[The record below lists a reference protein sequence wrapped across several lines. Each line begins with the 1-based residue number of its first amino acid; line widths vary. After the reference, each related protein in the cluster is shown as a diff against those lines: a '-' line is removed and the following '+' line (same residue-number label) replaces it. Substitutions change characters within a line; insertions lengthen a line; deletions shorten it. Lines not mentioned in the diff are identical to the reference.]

1 MKNSDLSKT
10 VDEEIEPPWVKYP
23 GFPPGDGFW
32 RQAGEA
38 WLTYVWQPYWDSL
51 KDEQRDV
58 YLERWNVP
66 KEWRSYYFDT
76 DFQQWLAEID
86 DE

>member
-1 MKNSDLSKT
+1 ML
-10 VDEEIEPPWVKYP
+10 DEEIEPPWIKYP

-32 RQAGEA
+32 RQTGEA
-38 WLTYVWQPYWDSL
+38 WLTLIWQPYWDSL
-51 KDEQRDV
+51 RDEQRDI

-66 KEWRSYYFDT
+66 REWRLYYFDT
-76 DFQQWLAEID
+76 DFQQWLAETD